1 MTVLRVAAGQAVS
14 VAGDAAANVATAARL
29 TRSAGEAGARVLLLP
44 EAFLTGYDHDAFRG
58 PLPGDDL
65 GAWLDPLRQA
75 CSETDVVLVAG
86 VALERTHGRTLSLV
100 VVRPDGRADAP
111 YDKQHLDPSERPF
124 FVAGDHGASLVV
136 DGVELGLSVCYDGSF
151 PELARAAAADGAV
164 AYLNSAAFFRGSE
177 HRRDL
182 YGRAR
187 ALDNGL
193 YVVFA
198 GLTGRCGS
206 FDFSGGSAI
215 HDPEGRTLAVLGVEE
230 GLAVADLDT
239 EVVAATRARHTM
251 LTDHLPG
258 LGQRVRV
265 G

>member
-14 VAGDAAANVATAARL
+14 LPGDLAGNVASAARL
-29 TRSAGEAGARVLLLP
+29 TRAAGAAGARLLLLP
-44 EAFLTGYDHDAFRG
+44 EAFLTGYEHDRFRG
-58 PLPGDDL
+58 PLPGDL
-65 GAWLDPLRQA
+65 GGWLDPLRSA
-75 CSETDVVLVAG
+75 CAETGVVVVAG
-86 VALERTHGRTLSLV
+86 VALEGAHGRTLSLV

-151 PELARAAAADGAV
+151 PEHARSAAADGAV

-182 YGRAR
+182 YARAR

-215 HDPEGRTLAVLGVEE
+215 HDPEGRTLTTLGAEE

-251 LTDHLPG
+251 LADHLPV
-258 LGQRVRV
+258 LGRRVRV
-265 G
+265 D